1 MHWSDPSYARYR
13 TEEGYEVYSG
23 HLSYWAYWSPSFRT
37 EIVISLRGEDGLIN
51 LAMNEPKA
59 FEAIVKAVK

>member
-1 MHWSDPSYARYR
+1 
-13 TEEGYEVYSG
+13 VYSG

-51 LAMNEPKA
+51 LAIEYSSCMHEQ
-59 FEAIVKAVK
+59 EAKEDRLRGL